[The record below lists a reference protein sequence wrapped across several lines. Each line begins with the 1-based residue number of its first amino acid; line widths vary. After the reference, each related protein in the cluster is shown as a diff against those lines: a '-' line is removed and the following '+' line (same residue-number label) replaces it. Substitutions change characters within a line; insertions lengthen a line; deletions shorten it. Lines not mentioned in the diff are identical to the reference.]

1 MVLTLVD
8 SLSLAGDRAK
18 QNDDA
23 FGVAAPRAWVIDG
36 ATDLHDAPLS
46 DAASDAA
53 WIAHR
58 ANAFFHGQEGELR
71 TLFAAAAADARDWFD
86 APDDLERWKLPTAS
100 VLMIVET
107 QNGIAGL
114 DLGDSRCFIRDASG
128 AAHAFGGKPR
138 AADNETADAARF
150 TQSGQKPLERQD
162 ALEHLRQQRARHNTE
177 NGYWVFGLHPESATH
192 ARAWAAPLQ
201 RPAHVLL
208 ATDGFA
214 ALVDRYAAYDPATL
228 VAAALDKGLAEL
240 GRELRAIE
248 TADAGGAQHPRWK
261 ASDDATALL
270 LRLT

>member
-1 MVLTLVD
+1 MLTLID

-36 ATDLHDAPLS
+36 ATDLHDAPLQ

-58 ANAFFHGQEGELR
+58 ANAFFHAQEGELR

-100 VLMIVET
+100 VLMIAET
-107 QNGIAGL
+107 QTGIAGL
-114 DLGDSRCFIRDASG
+114 DLGDSRCFILDAAG
-128 AAHAFGGKPR
+128 VAFAFGGKPR
-138 AADNETADAARF
+138 AADNEAADAARF
-150 TQSGQKPLERQD
+150 IQNGQKPLERQD
-162 ALEHLRQQRARHNTE
+162 ALDHLRAGRAHHNTE
-177 NGYWVFGLHPESATH
+177 NGYWVFGLQPEAATQ
-192 ARAWAAPLQ
+192 ARAWTAPLQ
-201 RPAHVLL
+201 RPAHLVL

-228 VAAALDKGLAEL
+228 VTSALEKGLAEL

-248 TADAGGAQHPRWK
+248 SADAGGAQHPRWK

-270 LRLT
+270 IRIT